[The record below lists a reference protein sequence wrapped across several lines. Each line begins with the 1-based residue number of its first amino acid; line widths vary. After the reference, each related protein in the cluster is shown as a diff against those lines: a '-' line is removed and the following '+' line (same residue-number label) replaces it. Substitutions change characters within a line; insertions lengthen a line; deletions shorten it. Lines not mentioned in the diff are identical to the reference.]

1 MNQICEDNNKV
12 CNVGTSKS
20 DGAES
25 HITNKCLAS
34 KYSEINNVLITNHK
48 NTPEKM
54 TEKEMCCCDRYNIK
68 INNVKQYNFRR
79 HERQYSECSSME
91 PDPIMK
97 CTVQNKDRKQQKIRT
112 KTLLS
117 APKTCIQEKDTK
129 EHQIRCKNLGNIAS
143 CKMQQKETKPCHA

>member
-1 MNQICEDNNKV
+1 
-12 CNVGTSKS
+12 
-20 DGAES
+20 
-25 HITNKCLAS
+25 
-34 KYSEINNVLITNHK
+34 
-48 NTPEKM
+48 
-54 TEKEMCCCDRYNIK
+54 MCCCDRYNIK

-79 HERQYSECSSME
+79 HKRQYSECSSME